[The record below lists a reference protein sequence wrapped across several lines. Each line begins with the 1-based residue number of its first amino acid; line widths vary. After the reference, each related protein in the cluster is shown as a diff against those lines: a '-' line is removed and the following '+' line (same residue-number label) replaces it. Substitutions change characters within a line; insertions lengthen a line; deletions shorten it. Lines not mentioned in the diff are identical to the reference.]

1 MRFIP
6 LDLEGAYLIEP
17 ELREDDRGFFARVW
31 CVREMEEAGL
41 ESALAQA
48 SIAQSR
54 RKGTLR
60 GMHFQLPPH
69 GEVKLVRCT
78 AGAIFDAIVDLRP
91 DSPTFL
97 HSTHVVLS
105 AENRKALYVP
115 KGFAH
120 GYQTLEENTEV
131 FYQMSE
137 FYTPGAEGGIR
148 WDDPRFKIPWPN
160 ADPRILSE
168 KDRALPFFQVDQAAI
183 FAGQPPPGEG
193 SR

>member
-6 LDLEGAYLIEP
+6 LDLEGAYVIEP
-17 ELREDDRGFFARVW
+17 EPREDERGFFARVW
-31 CVREMEEAGL
+31 CAREMAAAGL

-48 SIAQSR
+48 SIAHSQ

-78 AGAIFDAIVDLRP
+78 AGAIFDAIIDLRP
-91 DSPTFL
+91 DSSTFL
-97 HSTHVVLS
+97 SSTHVVLS
-105 AENRKALYVP
+105 SENRRALYVP

-120 GYQTLEENTEV
+120 GYQTLEDHTEV

-137 FYTPGAEGGIR
+137 FYTPGAEGGVR
-148 WDDPRFKIPWPN
+148 WDDPRFGIPWPD
-160 ADPRILSE
+160 ADPRILSA
-168 KDRALPFFQVDQAAI
+168 KDQALPLFDEGQAAV
-183 FAGQPPPGEG
+183 FAGQARPGDG